1 MAKVLVIDDDGAIVR
16 LILKVLSGRG
26 HLVVVARDGKSGLA
40 QVASERPELVI
51 VDSDLPKIDGAEVCR
66 SIKEDPA
73 TANVPVIMMTPHYVD
88 FYGREETPEL
98 NAIVVRPFTRE
109 VLANAV
115 ERALGG
121 IGPRQAAQRRAQTAY

>member
-40 QVASERPELVI
+40 RVAAERPDLVI

-66 SIKEDPA
+66 SIKEDPSTA
-73 TANVPVIMMTPHYVD
+73 TIPVIMMTPHYVD
-88 FYGREETPEL
+88 FYGREETSEP
-98 NAIVVRPFTRE
+98 NAVVVRPFTRD

-115 ERALGG
+115 EQALGG
-121 IGPRQAAQRRAQTAY
+121 LGPRRAQRRSQLPF

>member
-40 QVASERPELVI
+40 RVAAERPDLVI

-66 SIKEDPA
+66 SIKEDASTA
-73 TANVPVIMMTPHYVD
+73 TIPVIMMTPHYVD
-88 FYGREETPEL
+88 FYPREGVPAP
-98 NAIVVRPFTRE
+98 NAVVVRPFTRE

-121 IGPRQAAQRRAQTAY
+121 LGARRTQPRAQLLF

>member
-26 HLVVVARDGKSGLA
+26 HLVMVARDGKSGLA
-40 QVASERPELVI
+40 RVAAERPDLVI

-66 SIKEDPA
+66 SIKEDASTA
-73 TANVPVIMMTPHYVD
+73 TIPVIMMTPHYVD
-88 FYGREETPEL
+88 FYGREATAEP
-98 NAIVVRPFTRE
+98 NAVVVRPFTRE

-121 IGPRQAAQRRAQTAY
+121 LGPRRPQRRSQLPF

>member
-1 MAKVLVIDDDGAIVR
+1 MAKVLIIDDDGAIVR
-16 LILKVLSGRG
+16 LILKVLNGRG
-26 HLVVVARDGKSGLA
+26 HMVVVARDGASALA
-40 QVASERPELVI
+40 RVATEKAELII

-66 SIKEDPA
+66 VIKSDPA
-73 TANVPVIMMTPHYVD
+73 TAHIPVIMMTPHYVD
-88 FYGREETPEL
+88 FYNFDEHRGP

-121 IGPRQAAQRRAQTAY
+121 LGKPLVARASQIQF